1 MAYKPEGQCL
11 VKMWLVYLFYIE
23 CDIWT
28 RAEQLRAALSSP
40 YSLIIDEAS
49 QRKHFGCAAAG
60 RADTRASLLLA
71 TPTDAEIKIQEASI
85 FIVGELKWRASRL

>member
-60 RADTRASLLLA
+60 RADTRASSL
-71 TPTDAEIKIQEASI
+71 SY
-85 FIVGELKWRASRL
+85 SH

>member
-23 CDIWT
+23 YDIWT

-71 TPTDAEIKIQEASI
+71 TPTDAEIKIQRHQY
-85 FIVGELKWRASRL
+85 L